1 MLNRLA
7 DRFKGA
13 TAATKILVEATKG
26 MRPEFCTR

>member
-13 TAATKILVEATKG
+13 TVATKILVEATKV
-26 MRPEFCTR
+26 RRAEFCTR